1 VLGFQRL
8 DIRDMPDIDLPA
20 VTVAIA
26 LPGAS
31 PSQLEAE
38 VTRKLEDSIASIE
51 GVRHIRS
58 VVGDGLSTTIV
69 EFELETKT
77 TQAVDDTRDAVT
89 RVRDQLPRDVEE
101 PIVSRLNVAGAAIL
115 TYAVEAPQ
123 LDERELSWF
132 IDGTVA
138 KQLLGVKGV
147 RRLAVWAA
155 WNVKSA

>member
-1 VLGFQRL
+1 MSDQQPVDGAAPTTAAAEAEAKWGSSGSWNLSGWAIHSPVPAVLIFVFLCLVGVLGFQRL

-58 VVGDGLSTTIV
+58 IVGDGLSTTIV

-77 TQAVDDTRDAVT
+77 TQAVDDTRDA
-89 RVRDQLPRDVEE
+89 L
-101 PIVSRLNVAGAAIL
+101 
-115 TYAVEAPQ
+115 
-123 LDERELSWF
+123 
-132 IDGTVA
+132 
-138 KQLLGVKGV
+138 
-147 RRLAVWAA
+147 
-155 WNVKSA
+155 